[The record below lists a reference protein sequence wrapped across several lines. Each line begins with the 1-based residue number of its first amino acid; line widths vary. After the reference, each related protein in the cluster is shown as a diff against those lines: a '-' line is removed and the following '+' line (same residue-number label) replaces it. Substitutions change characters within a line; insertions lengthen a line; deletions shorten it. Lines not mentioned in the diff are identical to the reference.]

1 MPESVVKLYQMN
13 RKLEIL
19 QELISIG
26 VIVSEPTLVDGQYVF
41 PVDIGFCTD
50 EKRMIELLDELKSLK
65 GD

>member
-1 MPESVVKLYQMN
+1 MN

-26 VIVSEPTLVDGQYVF
+26 VIVSEPTLVDGQYIF

-65 GD
+65 DE